1 MDQSGNKTHNLFA
14 PWKVMFP
21 VAIGLAVVVLMFLH
35 DARSENIGAALR
47 DMEFTGRTMLF
58 ILFAALAFA
67 GREFGYMWRFRV
79 LTDNEL
85 RWKDSFEVDMLCE
98 FTSCVTPSAVGGSAL
113 AMVFMSTKGIE
124 FGRATTLMLTTLF
137 LDELFFVVFCPIIA
151 LLTPAGALFESAGMG
166 LTLGIRLTFWII
178 YALLAAYTL
187 LLFCGIIWKPNWIRR
202 LLGRLFSMR
211 WLRRWQD
218 KAESIGVNMVT
229 ASKALRSKDY
239 RFWLKAFGATSL
251 SWISRFLVVNA
262 IFFGFLATDDPMQ
275 WVIFAREFVIW
286 VILMVSPTPGGSGL
300 GEWLFSNYYGDLVPT
315 AAMALVMAIIWR
327 LLTYYLYLLAGACIV
342 PGWLKRS
349 VRRKR

>member
-1 MDQSGNKTHNLFA
+1 
-14 PWKVMFP
+14 
-21 VAIGLAVVVLMFLH
+21 
-35 DARSENIGAALR
+35 
-47 DMEFTGRTMLF
+47 
-58 ILFAALAFA
+58 
-67 GREFGYMWRFRV
+67 
-79 LTDNEL
+79 
-85 RWKDSFEVDMLCE
+85 
-98 FTSCVTPSAVGGSAL
+98 
-113 AMVFMSTKGIE
+113 
-124 FGRATTLMLTTLF
+124 
-137 LDELFFVVFCPIIA
+137 
-151 LLTPAGALFESAGMG
+151 
-166 LTLGIRLTFWII
+166 
-178 YALLAAYTL
+178 
-187 LLFCGIIWKPNWIRR
+187 
-202 LLGRLFSMR
+202 
-211 WLRRWQD
+211 
-218 KAESIGVNMVT
+218 MVT

-275 WVIFAREFVIW
+275 WVKFSREFVIW

>member
-1 MDQSGNKTHNLFA
+1 
-14 PWKVMFP
+14 
-21 VAIGLAVVVLMFLH
+21 
-35 DARSENIGAALR
+35 
-47 DMEFTGRTMLF
+47 
-58 ILFAALAFA
+58 
-67 GREFGYMWRFRV
+67 
-79 LTDNEL
+79 
-85 RWKDSFEVDMLCE
+85 
-98 FTSCVTPSAVGGSAL
+98 
-113 AMVFMSTKGIE
+113 MSTKGIE